1 MIILLYH
8 SCHLITDANTSKDQR
23 EYLQII
29 NTDIFSNL
37 SINLYLSQIYLSK
50 VCFNLRNLYI
60 DHKVVSRLFFIP
72 WKFCGND
79 N

>member
-1 MIILLYH
+1 MIIFLYH

-23 EYLQII
+23 ENLQII

-60 DHKVVSRLFFIP
+60 RSQGGFTIIFYTLEVL
-72 WKFCGND
+72 WK
-79 N
+79 